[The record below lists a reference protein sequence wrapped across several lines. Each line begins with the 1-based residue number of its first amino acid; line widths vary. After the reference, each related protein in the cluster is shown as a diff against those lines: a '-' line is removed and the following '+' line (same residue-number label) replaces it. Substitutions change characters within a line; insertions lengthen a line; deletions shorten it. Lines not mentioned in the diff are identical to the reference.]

1 MKTCRER
8 ENRENDAVK
17 KSRKES
23 RGLTNDDDDD
33 VVVVAGSRDS
43 NTGFCITEE
52 TFQHEEGQK
61 RHSEERAKQAAL

>member
-17 KSRKES
+17 KPRKES
-23 RGLTNDDDDD
+23 RGLTNDDD
-33 VVVVAGSRDS
+33 VVVAGSRDS
-43 NTGFCITEE
+43 NTGFCTTGE